1 MQQSDELEALLRGL
15 PPDLVQRVR
24 ALDGLEGLL
33 EIGMDLGRL
42 PEARFVGREE
52 LLSQR
57 EVSAEDLAYVI
68 SHIGQFGGDNRAG
81 IERTLH
87 RISALRNRAGKVVGL
102 TLRVGRAVYGTV
114 EIIRDI
120 VESGRSI
127 LLLGRPGVGTTTM
140 LREVARVL
148 ADDLNKRVVV
158 VDTSNEIA
166 GDGDIPHPG
175 IGRARRMQV
184 RTPPAQHEGMI
195 EAGENHKP
203 PGTGHEEI
211 RTGLEAP
218 AARALARPG
227 GEAH

>member
-15 PPDLVQRVR
+15 PPDLAQRVR

-33 EIGMDLGRL
+33 EIVMDLGRL

-52 LLSQR
+52 MLSHR

-68 SHIGQFGGDNRAG
+68 SHVGQFGGDNRAG

-127 LLLGRPGVGTTTM
+127 LLLGRPGVGTCIRRARPMPGCGTSPSPAISFEVSTITTRFARSSARTRATSRSIVVFPTPGRPRSRM
-140 LREVARVL
+140 LRP
-148 ADDLNKRVVV
+148 DS
-158 VDTSNEIA
+158 TMS
-166 GDGDIPHPG
+166 
-175 IGRARRMQV
+175 RMISTV
-184 RTPPAQHEGMI
+184 P
-195 EAGENHKP
+195 
-203 PGTGHEEI
+203 
-211 RTGLEAP
+211 
-218 AARALARPG
+218 
-227 GEAH
+227 